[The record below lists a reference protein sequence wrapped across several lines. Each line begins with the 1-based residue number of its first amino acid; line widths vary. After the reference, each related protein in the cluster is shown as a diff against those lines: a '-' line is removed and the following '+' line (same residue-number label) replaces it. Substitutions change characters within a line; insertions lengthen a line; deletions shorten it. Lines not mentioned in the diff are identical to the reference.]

1 MQCISKNCGPWV
13 PLPFEYYDGY
23 YYMEDVKG
31 HKTVY
36 VIIMLHSVS

>member
-23 YYMEDVKG
+23 YMEDVKG